1 MRLWY
6 FLLAFLSLASGAVL
20 ATELRL
26 KEASALQLH
35 GIDDYLKW
43 VPMEVLDEA
52 ARTEIIAKGE
62 STTQDFVA
70 ANNRY
75 SLFHKFEGERAFVR
89 SLLILVSP
97 SESPPLAFSEW
108 ETKAAAELLKLGV
121 TLKEMICPDEWMDD
135 CSLRQVVNSEGIGVG
150 NLFVLRKGR
159 SIYSVTILGLSSFD
173 RTQDAREFLEMRAIK
188 NMAFNPTTL
197 AAEAGKEKQKILDI
211 PKESARG
218 GIFWALLLFYALVYS
233 ALYWGGALINRVAG
247 RVIARRRLVGLVGT
261 SLLAVSA
268 GFYVRGQVVGT
279 GVLNTLDSFEMG
291 RVEGELIG
299 MYLSPL
305 LMLAL
310 GVGLS
315 VWRES
320 RNNPKE

>member
-1 MRLWY
+1 M
-6 FLLAFLSLASGAVL
+6 SNSGGTVV

-26 KEASALQLH
+26 KEASALKLH
-35 GIDDYLKW
+35 GINDYLEW
-43 VPMEVLDEA
+43 VPMEALDEA
-52 ARTEIIAKGE
+52 ARLEIIAKGK
-62 STTQDFVA
+62 STSQDFVA
-70 ANNRY
+70 ANSRY
-75 SLFHKFEGERAFVR
+75 SLFHKFEGEKTFVR
-89 SLLILVSP
+89 SLLILVPP

-121 TLKEMICPDEWMDD
+121 TLTEMTCPDEWMDD
-135 CSLRQVVNSEGIGVG
+135 CRLSQVVNSEGIGVG

-173 RTQDAREFLEMRAIK
+173 RSQDAREFLEIRAIEI
-188 NMAFNPTTL
+188 MAFNPTSL
-197 AAEAGKEKQKILDI
+197 AAEAEKEKQKILDI
-211 PKESARG
+211 PKKSARG
-218 GIFWALLLFYALVYS
+218 GIFWALFFFYALVYS
-233 ALYWGGALINRVAG
+233 ALYWGTALINRVAG

-268 GFYVRGQVVGT
+268 GFYVWSQVVGT
-279 GVLNTLDSFEMG
+279 GALNTLDSFEMG

-305 LMLAL
+305 LMLTL

-315 VWRES
+315 VWKES
-320 RNNPKE
+320 RNNPKKDVGS